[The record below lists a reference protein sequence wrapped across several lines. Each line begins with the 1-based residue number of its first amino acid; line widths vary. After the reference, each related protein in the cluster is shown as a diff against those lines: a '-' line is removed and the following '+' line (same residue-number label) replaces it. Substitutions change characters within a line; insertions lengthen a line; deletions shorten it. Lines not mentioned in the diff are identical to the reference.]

1 MSATTRD
8 TRPRAPGTP
17 SQIGSPSLLSHCSSP
32 RPELGTEHSP
42 AALYPSPAGPPELGS
57 SMSSRRPPWPSLS
70 LAVRAPN
77 PPFFSAEHPS
87 SLLVEGP
94 HLPGSLLVSPWD
106 SLGPSRPSIG
116 SRRPL
121 PQTRGGWAW
130 LRPSLVPCPLPPVG
144 RLTWPHE
151 LPRPAPSPPPSG
163 SPPSAPSSVLP
174 RNDPPLGVLPGGG
187 ILWAVT

>member
-8 TRPRAPGTP
+8 TRPWAPGTP

-116 SRRPL
+116 YPHKLEEPGHGSARVSSP
-121 PQTRGGWAW
+121 
-130 LRPSLVPCPLPPVG
+130 VPCPLLVG
-144 RLTWPHE
+144 SHGPTSSPGQHLLRL
-151 LPRPAPSPPPSG
+151 
-163 SPPSAPSSVLP
+163 
-174 RNDPPLGVLPGGG
+174 PLGHPLAPHPRFCPGMTHPWVFCQEVGFFG
-187 ILWAVT
+187 Q